1 MKIMW
6 NKSNIIIIIQYQG
19 WTSPLSRSR
28 PSGTLDRQGGQTRL
42 WMLKENI
49 YWLPANIFLVL
60 KTGRSNWTNQPIWL
74 LGFRI
79 VEIQEK
85 YSAVEDQTACCYMF
99 VEGNPAPTFKFY
111 KVTFLNEKDIFEP
124 PLPIHFWA
132 IVYLQNQNLL
142 PPVDINISNYVIFK
156 GPRVWCLTKFSL
168 SNLQWYFML
177 FAVHSNV
184 QYLPQLLILCFF
196 KGVVEDVSTN

>member
-1 MKIMW
+1 MQIPPLLKSWPWSPSEEARKQGCRWGWEVWVGEEVVQMKIMW
-6 NKSNIIIIIQYQG
+6 KKSNIIIIIHYQG

-28 PSGTLDRQGGQTRL
+28 PSGTPDRQGGQTRL

-60 KTGRSNWTNQPIWL
+60 KTGRSNWTNQPPIWL

-111 KVTFLNEKDIFEP
+111 KVTFFDKERHFWATIYLDIFEP
-124 PLPIHFWA
+124 TF
-132 IVYLQNQNLL
+132 
-142 PPVDINISNYVIFK
+142 IFK
-156 GPRVWCLTKFSL
+156 IRNCCR
-168 SNLQWYFML
+168 Q
-177 FAVHSNV
+177 
-184 QYLPQLLILCFF
+184 
-196 KGVVEDVSTN
+196 